1 MATDIGRIVL
11 PDPEQLRRTPPVC
24 GPAHAKHSCVVS
36 IPGVFPRVQGECI
49 PCSVEQTTTRLSMEM
64 QPPVEPEKTKR
75 QFAHRTKTGCRT
87 CRRRKKKCDEAKP
100 WCNNCRRG
108 NFVCDGYTEEVPWQ
122 TGTVPTPGSLT
133 TARGQTIAGGRELR
147 GKYNLPS
154 LTHIFNRETGSA
166 GSQQCNPHPRPLTD
180 GAGVRS
186 QTMAV
191 DEEGYRMPALRSL
204 QTDWG
209 KPPRSLDP
217 SVHTSSLP
225 PLRRP
230 SFSIDEGDA
239 EAKSPGRNHTAA
251 DSAMMLLVAHQR
263 AQQLRTP
270 PSRNASLPNDWHVEN
285 RKIPLGEPLEPRIVV
300 GDNVAIGPYCQ
311 LHGPGKITVGCNS
324 NIGAYITITT
334 GLNSQVSI
342 GDNVDIGEGCTIGTG
357 VQIGHRTTVPSG
369 TVVVYDVSTG

>member
-1 MATDIGRIVL
+1 M
-11 PDPEQLRRTPPVC
+11 
-24 GPAHAKHSCVVS
+24 VS
-36 IPGVFPRVQGECI
+36 IPGVCRVQGECI
-49 PCSVEQTTTRLSMEM
+49 PCSVEQTTTRLSIEM
-64 QPPVEPEKTKR
+64 HTPVEPEKTKR

-108 NFVCDGYTEEVPWQ
+108 NFVCDGYTEEVP
-122 TGTVPTPGSLT
+122 TPGSLT

-154 LTHIFNRETGSA
+154 LTHIFNRETSSA
-166 GSQQCNPHPRPLTD
+166 GSQQCNPHPHPHPRPLTD

-191 DEEGYRMPALRSL
+191 DEEGYRMPALRGP

-209 KPPRSLDP
+209 KPPRALNP
-217 SVHTSSLP
+217 PVHTSTLP
-225 PLRRP
+225 PLRSP

-270 PSRNASLPNDWHVEN
+270 PSRNASLTNDWHVEN
-285 RKIPLGEPLEPRIVV
+285 RKIPLGEPLVPRIVV
-300 GDNVAIGPYCQ
+300 GDNVAIGPYCE

-324 NIGAYITITT
+324 NIGAYVTITT

-342 GDNVDIGEGCTIGTG
+342 GDNVDIGEGCTIGAG